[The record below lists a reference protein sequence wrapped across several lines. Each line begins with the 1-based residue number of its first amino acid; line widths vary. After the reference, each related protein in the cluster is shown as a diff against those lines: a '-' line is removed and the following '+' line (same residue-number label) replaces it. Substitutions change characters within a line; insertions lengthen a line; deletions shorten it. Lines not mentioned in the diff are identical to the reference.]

1 LVQASPVNL
10 KPFFLYAAV
19 PAEHG
24 SLACT
29 HTLTCTTIVFWYCPP
44 TAATQF
50 VMGAIEQLQQISR
63 SLPPDTLK
71 ARFQL
76 LEEGVRW
83 VVQN

>member
-1 LVQASPVNL
+1 
-10 KPFFLYAAV
+10 
-19 PAEHG
+19 
-24 SLACT
+24 
-29 HTLTCTTIVFWYCPP
+29 
-44 TAATQF
+44 
-50 VMGAIEQLQQISR
+50 MGAIEQLQQISR